1 MITKD
6 FKISFSWRWSIRI
19 IWWYL
24 KKFSFQIAIFSVLYM
39 IPASVQV
46 ACYFYESELRLRWE
60 YSVNCSDCGSP
71 FDFLSY
77 LVILLRPFM
86 SLLVGMAAAA
96 WICCDKTLKTWRR
109 VCWCRHDNDSTI
121 STTSTL
127 TTHDTC
133 LLPNPHVISSF
144 DRRTPEFHYEY
155 YNHAQKP
162 LL

>member
-1 MITKD
+1 
-6 FKISFSWRWSIRI
+6 
-19 IWWYL
+19 
-24 KKFSFQIAIFSVLYM
+24 M

-60 YSVNCSDCGSP
+60 YSVNCSDCGAP

-96 WICCDKTLKTWRR
+96 WICCDKTVKTWRR
-109 VCWCRHDNDSTI
+109 VCWCRSLDKNSTI

-133 LLPNPHVISSF
+133 LLPNPHVASF